1 MGFKCG
7 PLMPPG
13 SLTFTSCFFWPCHV
27 ACGISVPQPGI
38 EPVPHTLK
46 ARSLNYWTAREVPF
60 TSIFHVSKFKRV
72 AVTVVFRIFDR
83 FGLGG
88 CQSMLSILHTLTPQQ
103 PWRTGTVS
111 SPAYRWGN

>member
-13 SLTFTSCFFWPCHV
+13 SLTSTSSFFWPYHV

-46 ARSLNYWTAREVPF
+46 ARSLNYWTAREVQTLLAVIYMYLNTSETTKIF
-60 TSIFHVSKFKRV
+60 TKEKF
-72 AVTVVFRIFDR
+72 
-83 FGLGG
+83 
-88 CQSMLSILHTLTPQQ
+88 
-103 PWRTGTVS
+103 
-111 SPAYRWGN
+111 